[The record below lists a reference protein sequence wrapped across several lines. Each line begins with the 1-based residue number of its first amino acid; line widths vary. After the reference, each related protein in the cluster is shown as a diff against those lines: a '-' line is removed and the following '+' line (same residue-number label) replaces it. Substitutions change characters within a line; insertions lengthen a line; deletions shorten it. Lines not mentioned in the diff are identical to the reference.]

1 MEETWHGVKRIIF
14 EIHTM
19 GIAELDNISFF
30 IKKAEKDFQ
39 NKKNKIDE
47 LIFKN
52 KIILKDQTRN
62 AKEVVLKFLNN
73 D

>member
-1 MEETWHGVKRIIF
+1 
-14 EIHTM
+14 M

-30 IKKAEKDFQ
+30 IKKAQKDFQ

>member
-1 MEETWHGVKRIIF
+1 VGTS
-14 EIHTM
+14 M

-30 IKKAEKDFQ
+30 IKKTEKDFQ